1 MGEVSGKTE
10 SPGLT
15 ISDFPMGLKCL
26 EAILVGDQTC
36 SASPSLEEQ

>member
-1 MGEVSGKTE
+1 MGEISAKTE

-15 ISDFPMGLKCL
+15 VSDFPMGLKCL